1 MAAQRIV
8 THDILVSLGFQG
20 RPPCHQC
27 LPELLTFIA
36 GQEKQ
41 EKNKPECQGL
51 CDTVTSTLSSMGEQ
65 SLHWRD
71 TRLTRWNVDMLC
83 LTFSDRFSD
92 VFGTF
97 FIQKPQLARE
107 RIHYSATL
115 HKLFGPFDNFPE
127 FVRIGMEFHCR
138 TT

>member
-8 THDILVSLGFQG
+8 MHDILASLGFQG
-20 RPPCHQC
+20 RLPCHQC

-51 CDTVTSTLSSMGEQ
+51 CDTVASTLSSMGEQ
-65 SLHWRD
+65 SLHWCD

-83 LTFSDRFSD
+83 LTFSD

-97 FIQKPQLARE
+97 FVQKPQSARE

-115 HKLFGPFDNFPE
+115 CKLFGPFDNFPE
-127 FVRIGMEFHCR
+127 FVRIGTEFYCR
-138 TT
+138 TA